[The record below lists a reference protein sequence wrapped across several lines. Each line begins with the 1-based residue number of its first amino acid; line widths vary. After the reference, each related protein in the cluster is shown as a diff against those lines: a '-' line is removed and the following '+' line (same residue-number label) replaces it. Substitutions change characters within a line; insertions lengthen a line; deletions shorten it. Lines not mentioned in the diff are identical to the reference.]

1 MFQHRQQ
8 HQQHLHQQREQER
21 QERERLWYQHMP
33 ANEEERLLMELVSF
47 LFLIICYFYTLLI
60 SRPIQGFNFPFKIS
74 VLLVSNLQ
82 LYFSN
87 FPRISEIGRINQ
99 VSDVFFKDGRQTP
112 DWCILLNKHFWR
124 APFLFG
130 HNEYKRNINVC
141 FTATE
146 YFL

>member
-60 SRPIQGFNFPFKIS
+60 SRPIQGFNFSFKIS

-87 FPRISEIGRINQ
+87 FPRISEIGRIN
-99 VSDVFFKDGRQTP
+99 
-112 DWCILLNKHFWR
+112 
-124 APFLFG
+124 
-130 HNEYKRNINVC
+130 
-141 FTATE
+141 
-146 YFL
+146 